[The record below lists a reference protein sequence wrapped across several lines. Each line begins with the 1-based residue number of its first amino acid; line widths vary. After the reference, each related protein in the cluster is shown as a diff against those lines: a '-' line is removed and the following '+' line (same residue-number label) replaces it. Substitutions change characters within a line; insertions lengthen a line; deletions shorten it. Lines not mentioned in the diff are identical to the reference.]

1 MKKSILLF
9 YQLTFIAFLIHQ
21 ATCEPDKQS
30 KKEILYDAE
39 ECLMQNAQQTPKNA
53 NHHANIKKYTL
64 KNGLTILVRVVKTIP
79 KVSMQMWYYV
89 GSKDEENGER
99 GIAHL
104 IEHMIFKG
112 TEKLSE
118 SDINFV
124 VHKLSG
130 NCNAFTSYDYTG
142 YLFNMPTHHWKEIL
156 PVIADCMTNAR
167 FDQQMLNSEMKA
179 VIQELKMYKDYF
191 IRSLLDEMVGV
202 IFADH
207 PYHFPII
214 GYKQD
219 LWKANTELLKS
230 FYKKHY
236 KPNNATF
243 VIVGDVDPEE
253 VLQEAQKHFESIEA
267 DESYTRQ
274 SYYFNDDIVS
284 KSVNLYRDVKVP
296 TTINMFL
303 VPGSSKKQ
311 DHVLRLLE
319 WVLARGKSSR
329 LYKKLVDEKKLV
341 TSIEAGTDNLFDHS
355 LFYIAYNPKN
365 ISDLPK
371 IEQYIYD
378 EISDIKKNGFT
389 QQELRRAFNKTRMS
403 LYNLLED
410 IEHQA
415 YAIGEYFLATGQ
427 EDYIFSSM
435 EQDYSEVQKQA
446 LEILQRYF
454 RPTVMH
460 RGNVLALPEE
470 EKEQWRQMQTAS
482 DKLDEEILSAHVRTL
497 PVEETRYANTVQPT
511 LPKSFDFAKA
521 EITKLQNGVKVLS
534 HHNPNTP
541 KITLVVD
548 LKVQSYNDPEKQL
561 GIGNFVSQLLSE
573 GTTTYS
579 AIEFAQAIEVR
590 GMSLAICPGTI
601 SMSLLKE
608 DLPFALDIIN
618 DVLHN
623 ALFDEKEIAKVR
635 DQLLTTIDNF
645 WDEPRSFIGQL
656 VREQLYAGHPYSKNR
671 LGTREI
677 ITKLS
682 RDDLVNYYKKYISPD
697 GARVAIVGD
706 ISDYDIPKLLEDK
719 LGSWQGQQVADIVYP
734 TLPTEYK
741 DEVISPINRDQVVLA
756 FAKHSIARDHQDY
769 DKYELFNQIFGGG
782 VLGSMSSRLFQ
793 LREQTGL
800 FYSINGSVLAAT
812 DKEPGMLF
820 VKTMVSCDRLPEA
833 EKVIVQ
839 TINTIVDS
847 ITQDELNEAKRAIIN
862 SMVDNFASNNS
873 LANTFL
879 YLDYHNLS
887 QDYFDTRANK
897 LESVTL
903 DDVKSSLKE
912 LMTDKKLLKVK
923 AGRL

>member
-1 MKKSILLF
+1 MKKSILLV
-9 YQLTFIAFLIHQ
+9 YQFVFIAFLIHKI
-21 ATCEPDKQS
+21 TGNPDITNKQDIS
-30 KKEILYDAE
+30 YNDE
-39 ECLMQNAQQTPKNA
+39 ECVMQNTPSTNTD
-53 NHHANIKKYTL
+53 HHANIKKYTL

-112 TEKLSE
+112 TKKLSE

-142 YLFNMPTHHWKEIL
+142 YLFNMPTHHWKQVL
-156 PVIADCMTNAR
+156 PIIADCMTNAR

-179 VIQELKMYKDYF
+179 VIQELKMYKDLF
-191 IRSLLDEMVGV
+191 VRSLIEEMVSV
-202 IFADH
+202 IFSDH
-207 PYHFPII
+207 PYHYPII

-219 LWKANTELLKS
+219 LWNADSELLKS

-243 VIVGDVDPEE
+243 VIVGDVDPEQ
-253 VLQEAQKHFESIEA
+253 VYQETQKHFESIEP
-267 DESYTRQ
+267 DTSYTRNT
-274 SYYFNDDIVS
+274 YYFNDDVVS
-284 KSVNLYRDVKVP
+284 KSINIYRDVKVP

-303 VPGSSKKQ
+303 VPGSAQKQ

-329 LYKKLVDEKKLV
+329 LYKKLVDEQKLV
-341 TSIEAGTDNLFDHS
+341 TSIQAGTDNLFDHS

-365 ISDLPK
+365 IADIPK
-371 IEQYIYD
+371 IDQCIFN
-378 EISDIKKNGFT
+378 EINDIKQNGFT

-427 EDYIFSSM
+427 EDYIFNSM
-435 EQDYSEVQKQA
+435 EQDYKEVQQQA
-446 LEILQRYF
+446 LELLKKYF
-454 RPTVMH
+454 RATIMH
-460 RGNVLALPEE
+460 RGNVFALPEE
-470 EKEQWRQMQTAS
+470 EKKHWNALQTTS

-497 PVEETRYANTVQPT
+497 PVEEPRYANTITPT
-511 LPKSFDFAKA
+511 LPKFFDFAKA
-521 EITKLQNGVKVLS
+521 KTTMLSNGIKVLS

-541 KITLVVD
+541 KISLIVD
-548 LKVQSYNDPEKQL
+548 LKSQSYDDPEEQL
-561 GIGNFVSQLLSE
+561 GIGNFVSMLLSE

-579 AIEFAQAIEVR
+579 ATEFAQAIEER
-590 GMSLAICPGTI
+590 GMSLSVCPGTI
-601 SMSLLKE
+601 SISLLKE

-618 DVLHN
+618 DILHN
-623 ALFDEKEIAKVR
+623 ALFDKHEIEKVR

-656 VREQLYAGHPYSKNR
+656 VREALYSGHPYSKNR
-671 LGTREI
+671 LGTKEI
-677 ITKLS
+677 IKNLQ
-682 RDDLVNYYKKYISPD
+682 RDNLVNYYKKFMSPD
-697 GARVAIVGD
+697 GARIAVVGD
-706 ISDYDIPKLLEDK
+706 IADYNVTQLLEDK
-719 LGSWQGQQVADIVYP
+719 LGSWQGEKIADIVYP
-734 TLPTEYK
+734 ALPTEYEK
-741 DEVISPINRDQVVLA
+741 EIIFPINRDQVVLA
-756 FAKHSIARDHQDY
+756 FAKHSIARNDKDY
-769 DKYELFNQIFGGG
+769 DKYLLFNQIFGGG

-800 FYSINGSVLAAT
+800 FYGINGSALAAT

-820 VKTMVSCDRLPEA
+820 VQTMVSGDRLAEA
-833 EKVIVQ
+833 EKIILQ
-839 TINTIVDS
+839 TINTVVDT
-847 ITQDELNEAKRAIIN
+847 ITQDELDEAKRAIIN

-873 LANTFL
+873 LSNTFL
-879 YLDYHNLS
+879 YLDYHNLP
-887 QDYFDTRANK
+887 QDYFDTRASK
-897 LESVTL
+897 LEKITL
-903 DDVKSSLKE
+903 NEVKTALKN
-912 LMTDKKLLKVK
+912 LMTDKKLLVVK